1 MIIIVATWLSK
12 VYFVNTVM
20 VCSLCVGY
28 FGLRKINVCCLDSY
42 KLNFLILKLLFEC
55 ESLKVPQLVY

>member
-1 MIIIVATWLSK
+1 MILLTLIKQCFFFVLANMIIIVATWLSK

-28 FGLRKINVCCLDSY
+28 FWAEEK
-42 KLNFLILKLLFEC
+42 
-55 ESLKVPQLVY
+55 